1 MLPTRKPTTKTMYLQ
16 QAPMPILII
25 GPDSKTTILYTS
37 IVLMIF
43 DYILGA
49 KKNRIMRNMFN
60 LPSEMSRSRI
70 SHANI
75 VGFSR
80 LYCSI
85 FETTAG
91 VATFGLEPP
100 INPGGRSVPIDTEKQ
115 DQHNAI
121 ISDSEIYRSF
131 YGKKTIS

>member
-1 MLPTRKPTTKTMYLQ
+1 MITEYLPSQFYANNKKHTQRSRDKNTT
-16 QAPMPILII
+16 
-25 GPDSKTTILYTS
+25 D
-37 IVLMIF
+37 
-43 DYILGA
+43 
-49 KKNRIMRNMFN
+49 

-85 FETTAG
+85 FDTTAG

-100 INPGGRSVPIDTEKQ
+100 IKPGGRSVPVNRK
-115 DQHNAI
+115 
-121 ISDSEIYRSF
+121 
-131 YGKKTIS
+131 